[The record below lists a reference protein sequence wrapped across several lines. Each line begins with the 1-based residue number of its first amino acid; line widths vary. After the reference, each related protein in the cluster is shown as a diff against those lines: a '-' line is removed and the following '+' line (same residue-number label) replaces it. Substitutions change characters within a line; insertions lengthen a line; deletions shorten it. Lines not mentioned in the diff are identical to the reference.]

1 MDVNET
7 RFHLFRGEA
16 DWRRCTEPGQAAGV
30 WADLAW
36 DEPAGALTLRPL
48 LSIFPRGRRDLPL
61 TAEAR
66 RGAAV
71 DRFGN
76 VYWISQDRQRIYWQP
91 TGDIRPSVYWQQPS
105 DLPTAPGG
113 EFGPAPLP
121 LPGEEGAGQEDLA
134 GMVVT
139 GHHYLVV
146 GDVAGHGLLIF
157 DLHAGGQPSRLAFPP
172 GVPFEPFDMATAPD
186 DGFWVLDRANA
197 AYWGFDRSF
206 QVVTEP
212 ALLVVLEPAELADF
226 RPVGGGAVLR
236 PGRSFPDGFPLA
248 AADPIAIEGLPD
260 GTVLV
265 LDSAVDALVS
275 SLWRYELSDLLAGPL
290 PLEEELGNEESV
302 RLLAHDM
309 AIHPTDGLLH
319 VAQRD
324 GNQAMAWRLSLDDS
338 PPDLELQA
346 AYLPMHYFGGRALAA
361 TADRLL
367 YDVAPAGA
375 LPPGADLDGIVRWA
389 ALYAIDQPH
398 FARDAALE
406 SPVLDGKTRNCVW
419 HRVLL
424 DACLPAGA
432 TVRVWTRA
440 HNDLDLLATVPYAPE
455 PDLVLRRDD
464 GELPFYRSAL
474 LHRAAADGQG
484 RSALDETG
492 VWELLIQESR
502 GRYAQVRLELAGN
515 GRITPLLEAL
525 RVYYPRFSY
534 PERYLPAIYRDPADA
549 DAASFLERLLA
560 NQEGFYSEIEG
571 KMRDV
576 SLLFD
581 ARSAPA
587 EALDWLAGWYGLLVD
602 PLWAGIQARRMVDG
616 SRYAARSGG
625 SSIHAP
631 YTPRFD
637 RRRLFIRYA
646 RKLYQRRGT
655 LDGIRFAL
663 LLLLDPCL
671 EILLERFKG
680 AAVDPAHPLHR
691 DLDRLAMPH
700 PTPVT
705 GEQALEDMLYAY
717 VLAQPSHVR
726 IVERFM
732 TRGGR
737 ELVAGDPTGVGET
750 RPFEA
755 DAHRFSVLT
764 PQGMSAEEEAMVGR
778 IIHLEKPAHTQFE
791 VRRFWDAF
799 RIGEIRLGLDTV
811 VGPES
816 RFAPIVVGQHYLAD
830 GYLAPHHLMN
840 VYERV
845 VSDRDV
851 LR

>member
-1 MDVNET
+1 MDVNDT

-16 DWRRCTEPGQAAGV
+16 DWRRCTEPGQAAG

-48 LSIFPRGRRDLPL
+48 LAIFPRGRRDLPL

-76 VYWISQDRQRIYWQP
+76 VYWVSQDRQRIYWQP
-91 TGDIRPSVYWQQPS
+91 TGDVRPSVYWQRP
-105 DLPTAPGG
+105 LEAVTVEGG
-113 EFGPAPLP
+113 EFGPRAL
-121 LPGEEGAGQEDLA
+121 ASDDEDAELA
-134 GMVVT
+134 GLVVT
-139 GHHYLVV
+139 GHHYLVA
-146 GDVAGHGLLIF
+146 GDVAGRGLLIF
-157 DLHAGGQPSRLAFPP
+157 DLHAGGQPSRLVFPE
-172 GVPFEPFDMATAPD
+172 GVPFEPFDLATAPD
-186 DGFWVLDRANA
+186 DGFWVLDRANR

-212 ALLVVLEPAELADF
+212 ALLAVLEPAELADF

-236 PGRSFPDGFPLA
+236 PGRSFPAGFPLA
-248 AADPIAIEGLPD
+248 AADPIAIEGLLD
-260 GTVLV
+260 GTVLI
-265 LDSAVDALVS
+265 LDSAADALVS
-275 SLWRYELSDLLAGPL
+275 SLWRYELSELLAGPL
-290 PLEEELGNEESV
+290 PLEEALGNEEWV

-309 AIHPTDGLLH
+309 ALHPADGLLY
-319 VAQRD
+319 VVQRD
-324 GNQAMAWRLSLDDS
+324 GNQAMAWRLRLGDS
-338 PPDLELQA
+338 PPDLALQPT
-346 AYLPMHYFGGRALAA
+346 YLPMHYFGGRALSAA
-361 TADRLL
+361 ADRLL
-367 YDVAPAGA
+367 YDVAPAGT
-375 LPPGADLDGIVRWA
+375 LPAGAELDAAVRWA
-389 ALYAIDQPH
+389 TLYAVDQPH
-398 FARDAALE
+398 FARDAVLE
-406 SPVLDGKTRNCVW
+406 SPVLDGRIRNCVW

-440 HNDLDLLATVPYAPE
+440 HNDLDLLPTVPYSPE
-455 PDLVLRRDD
+455 PALVLRRDD
-464 GELPFYRSAL
+464 GELPFYRPAL
-474 LHRAAADGQG
+474 LHKAASEGADL
-484 RSALDETG
+484 RLMEEIG
-492 VWELLIQESR
+492 VWELLIQESQ

-515 GRITPLLEAL
+515 GRITPMIEAL

-560 NQEGFYSEIEG
+560 NNEGFYSEIEG

-581 ARSAPA
+581 ARSAPG

-602 PLWAGIQARRMVDG
+602 PLWADIQARRVVQMT
-616 SRYAARSGG
+616 AG
-625 SSIHAP
+625 SSSSPWKRAA
-631 YTPRFD
+631 YNPRFD

-671 EILLERFKG
+671 ELLLERFKQ
-680 AAVDPAHPLHR
+680 AAVNATDPLHR

-717 VLAQPSHVR
+717 VLAQPSQVR
-726 IVERFM
+726 LVERFM

-737 ELVAGDPTGVGET
+737 ELLAGDPTATGDA

-778 IIHLEKPAHTQFE
+778 IINLEKPAHTQFE

-816 RFAPIVVGQHYLAD
+816 RFAPIVLGQHHIAE
-830 GYLAPHHLMN
+830 GYLAPH
-840 VYERV
+840 RV
-845 VSDRDV
+845 VDRLTV
-851 LR
+851 NGER